1 MPFSDRKGHFA
12 KLILNQTVLIPLF
25 FFLCAIALPSA
36 FAGTVNLA
44 WDPSSGKDIV
54 GYNVYYGPASRSYSN
69 KVNVGKST
77 SCSLSGLTSGKKYY
91 FAATAYN
98 SNNAESSYS
107 TEISYTVPTS
117 TTSDPPPTNPSTNV
131 TTDYNSSSTVFA
143 FEAEEGDKSSPMVA
157 ATDSKSSSGKYIW
170 APNGSGG
177 YSQYTFN
184 VTSAGNYIV
193 WGRVL
198 APDGNS
204 DSFFVKMDSGAES
217 LWDVAP
223 STNWTWDKVNHRGG
237 ADPVVYN
244 LKSGTHTLLIKQR
257 ENGTKLDGIVITKDM
272 NTTPSSISTTSTPSS
287 NTGTTTPTSGS
298 TNTANPSS
306 QLTVDYNSSST
317 VFAFEAE
324 EGDVNDA
331 MVTGGDSKSS
341 SGTYIWAPSGSGGY
355 SQYTFNVT
363 SAGNYIVWGR
373 VLAPDGYSDSFYV
386 KMDSGADSLWDV
398 APSSSWTW
406 DKVNHR
412 DGADPVVYNL
422 KSDTHT
428 LLIKQRENGT
438 KLDGIVIT
446 KDMNTVPT
454 TISTNSA
461 SSDSGSNTVATLESV
476 NAEIEAE
483 DGTMSKSMERASDN
497 RASSGMYV
505 WVPEGGGPDGTAK
518 FTFNASKT
526 TNYII
531 WARVLAPDGNS
542 DSFFVQM
549 DSGSESLWD
558 VAPSTS
564 WTWDKVNH
572 RGGADPVVY
581 YLKSGTHTLLIKQ
594 REDGTKIDKFIITD
608 DLNFKP

>member
-1 MPFSDRKGHFA
+1 MPFSDRKCYFA

-44 WDPSSGKDIV
+44 WDPSTGPNIA
-54 GYNVYYGPASRSYSN
+54 GYKMHYGTASKSYSYN
-69 KVNVGKST
+69 VNVGKST

-98 SNNAESSYS
+98 SNNVESSYS
-107 TEISYTVPTS
+107 TEISYTVPTA
-117 TTSDPPPTNPSTNV
+117 TTNDPPPTNPSTNV

-177 YSQYTFN
+177 YSQYTFK

-198 APDGNS
+198 APDGDS
-204 DSFFVKMDSGAES
+204 DSFFVSMDGKADS

-223 STNWTWDKVNHRGG
+223 SSSWTWDKVNHRGG

-244 LKSGTHTLLIKQR
+244 LNSGTHTLLIKQR

-272 NTTPSSISTTSTPSS
+272 NTTPSSISTASTPSS
-287 NTGTTTPTSGS
+287 NTGTAPTSGS
-298 TNTANPSS
+298 TNTTNPSN
-306 QLTVDYNSSST
+306 LTVDYNSSST
-317 VFAFEAE
+317 IFAFEAE
-324 EGDVNDA
+324 EGDVSNS

-341 SGTYIWAPSGSGGY
+341 SGTYIWAPNGSDGY

-373 VLAPDGYSDSFYV
+373 VLAPDGGSDSFFV
-386 KMDSGADSLWDV
+386 SMDGKADSLWDV
-398 APSSSWTW
+398 TPSSSWTW
-406 DKVNHR
+406 DKVNNR
-412 DGADPVVYNL
+412 NGADPVVYYL
-422 KSDTHT
+422 DAKTHT
-428 LLIKQRENGT
+428 LRIKQRENGT

-446 KDMNTVPT
+446 KDMNTTPSS
-454 TISTNSA
+454 ISTASTPSSNSGTT
-461 SSDSGSNTVATLESV
+461 SVATLESV

-497 RASSGMYV
+497 SASSGMYV
-505 WVPEGGGPDGTAK
+505 WVPEGGGSGGTAT
-518 FTFNASKT
+518 FTFDASRDG
-526 TNYII
+526 NYII
-531 WARVLAPDGNS
+531 WARVLAPNGSS
-542 DSFFVQM
+542 DSFFVSM
-549 DSGSESLWD
+549 DGKADSLWD
-558 VAPSTS
+558 VAPSSS
-564 WTWDKVNH
+564 WTWDKVNN
-572 RGGADPVVY
+572 RDGADPVVY
-581 YLKSGTHTLLIKQ
+581 YLKKGTHTLLIKQ
-594 REDGTKIDKFIITD
+594 REDGAKLDEFIITD
-608 DLNFKP
+608 DLNLKP